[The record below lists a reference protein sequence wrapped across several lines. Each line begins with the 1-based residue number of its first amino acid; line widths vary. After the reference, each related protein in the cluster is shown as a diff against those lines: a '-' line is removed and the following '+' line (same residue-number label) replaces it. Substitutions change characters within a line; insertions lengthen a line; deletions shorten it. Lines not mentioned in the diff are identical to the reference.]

1 MPDDALTRE
10 RAAKTLD
17 RALKE
22 WEALIA
28 GFAGVMTK
36 DEMASALEYR
46 DDLRVLRDALPDP
59 ARWCGVV
66 GDVAVQQ
73 SETLRLV
80 GAGDLIVTPHQEGA

>member
-66 GDVAVQQ
+66 GDVATV
-73 SETLRLV
+73 EHDTLRLV
-80 GAGDLIVTPHQEGA
+80 HRGEIVVTPHQEGA